1 MMGKIPVIL
10 DCDNTMGVPGC
21 DVDDGMALLYLLG
34 CPDVRLLGVTCA
46 YGNNTQDTVYENTVR
61 LLKLWGRSDIPVW
74 KGAES
79 AEDKERND
87 ASVFLRTQAE
97 KYSGDLIIIATGSM
111 SNLKGAERLK
121 KGFFQDVKCFSL
133 MGGITEPLLV
143 GGKPMA
149 ELNLSCDPPA
159 SLQILR
165 NGADVRIATA
175 QNSLHSFI
183 EEEEFRRMLAEHPGA
198 LADFLSHEL
207 DYWFAFYHENY
218 GLGGFVCWDVMAAA
232 QALHPEYFQMIKE
245 NLNPTEDSLQSG
257 MLKGDGPE
265 TGVILPE
272 IQDRYAYTRHVY
284 DTIFRA
290 DICIS
295 QKG

>member
-1 MMGKIPVIL
+1 MENIPVIL

-34 CPDVRLLGVTCA
+34 CPEVRLLGVTCA
-46 YGNNTQDTVYENTVR
+46 YGNSTQDTVYENTVR

-79 AEDKERND
+79 AEDRESND

-97 KYSGDLIIIATGSM
+97 KYAGKLIVIATGFM
-111 SNLKGAERLK
+111 SNLKGAESLK
-121 KGFFQDVKCFSL
+121 KGFYQEVNCFSL

-143 GGKPMA
+143 GGEPMA
-149 ELNLSCDPPA
+149 ELNLSCDPQA
-159 SLQILR
+159 SLQIVR
-165 NGADVRIATA
+165 NGSDVRIATA

-183 EEEEFRRMLAEHPGA
+183 AEEEFRKTLAEHPGQ

-207 DYWFAFYHENY
+207 DYWFQFYHENY

-232 QALHPEYFQMIKE
+232 QALHPEYFLMKRE
-245 NLNPTEDSLQSG
+245 KLHPTEESLRSG

-265 TGVILPE
+265 RALTLPE
-272 IQDRYAYTRHVY
+272 IRDRSAYTRHVY

-290 DICIS
+290 DVCIPAES
-295 QKG
+295 